1 MRMFA
6 SEADLQAS
14 LEHHDE
20 LVRQCAHGEVT
31 WDSFCD
37 RYNNYW
43 SNYALDGHESDEEE
57 NAILDRYE
65 ERIALHRTIAFDV
78 LGQVCSEEDAVKE
91 IYIQAGRIGSA
102 VAVERIASLWAERHG
117 AK

>member
-1 MRMFA
+1 MRMFS
-6 SEADLQAS
+6 SEVDLKAS

-20 LVRQCAHGEVT
+20 LVRQCAHGEIT
-31 WDSFCD
+31 WGVFCE

-43 SNYALDGHESDEEE
+43 SYYALDGYESDEEE
-57 NAILDRYE
+57 NALLDRYE
-65 ERIALHRTIAFDV
+65 DRIELHRAIAFDV
-78 LGQVCSEEDAVKE
+78 LGQVCSEEDAVKD

-102 VAVERIASLWAERHG
+102 VAVQRIALLWQEHRC

>member
-37 RYNNYW
+37 RYNNY
-43 SNYALDGHESDEEE
+43 
-57 NAILDRYE
+57 
-65 ERIALHRTIAFDV
+65 
-78 LGQVCSEEDAVKE
+78 
-91 IYIQAGRIGSA
+91 
-102 VAVERIASLWAERHG
+102 
-117 AK
+117 